1 MKPASVGAVSGVWL
15 LGLCL
20 LVTGCSSSLYGWQV
34 RTTSTPIP
42 PSFNQAVFE
51 HHSLALFG
59 AVTSPPLQGNEVAL
73 SFVFEQILNKIKP
86 NWKVVSPQELVKR
99 INRKGL
105 GDEYARMRAD
115 FERTNLLEGGSLRK
129 LATAI
134 GVRYVF
140 QPRLVAFSQILTER
154 WSFMDVR
161 LVQTRSSTMRVSLQ
175 LWDAET
181 GEMVW
186 TSLAETTMQN
196 EALSQDPV
204 YLEDISRVTLG
215 SIGADFVKGKTA
227 SKYSPVNK
235 VLNDLIEEA
244 MPRENPE
251 NHVISKPDEE

>member
-1 MKPASVGAVSGVWL
+1 
-15 LGLCL
+15 
-20 LVTGCSSSLYGWQV
+20 
-34 RTTSTPIP
+34 
-42 PSFNQAVFE
+42 
-51 HHSLALFG
+51 
-59 AVTSPPLQGNEVAL
+59 
-73 SFVFEQILNKIKP
+73 
-86 NWKVVSPQELVKR
+86 
-99 INRKGL
+99 
-105 GDEYARMRAD
+105 
-115 FERTNLLEGGSLRK
+115 
-129 LATAI
+129 
-134 GVRYVF
+134 
-140 QPRLVAFSQILTER
+140 
-154 WSFMDVR
+154 
-161 LVQTRSSTMRVSLQ
+161 MRVSLQ